1 MKYQT
6 KNFFFNFEFLL
17 YSQYASGEGASY
29 ITRRQALRKLQLSL
43 NDFRRLCIIK
53 GIYPRE
59 PKHRRRAQRGSTD
72 IKILY
77 HTKDIKFLLHEPIV
91 WTLRDYKVNTQTK
104 NNQI

>member
-1 MKYQT
+1 MK
-6 KNFFFNFEFLL
+6 L
-17 YSQYASGEGASY
+17 QYASGEGASY

-59 PKHRRRAQRGSTD
+59 PKNRRRAQRGATD
-72 IKILY
+72 IRILY

-91 WTLRDYKVNTQTK
+91 WTLRDYKVSIRNV
-104 NNQI
+104 I